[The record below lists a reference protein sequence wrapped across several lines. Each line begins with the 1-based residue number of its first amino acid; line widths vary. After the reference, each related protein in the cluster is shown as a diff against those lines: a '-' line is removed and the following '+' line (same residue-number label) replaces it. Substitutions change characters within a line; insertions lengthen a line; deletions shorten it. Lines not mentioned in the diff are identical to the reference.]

1 MLFNEFSMQF
11 KIALVTIWIFPFLVL
26 AALTRDW
33 LLWLTKIVCSWTAVL
48 LFALAFLLLMAVT
61 TDYKSLRVMKMS
73 LQEGASHSF
82 FGVVFFFPGLALVI
96 VLGTLA
102 AIFRPG
108 LPNIFLVG
116 FFALLFHVFYLM
128 SVIILATQ

>member
-1 MLFNEFSMQF
+1 MLFNEFSIQF
-11 KIALVTIWIFPFLVL
+11 KVALVTIWIFPFLVL

-48 LFALAFLLLMAVT
+48 LFASAFVLLMAVT
-61 TDYKSLRVMKMS
+61 TNYESLRKMNMS
-73 LQEGASHSF
+73 LQEMVSSSF
-82 FGVVFFFPGLALVI
+82 FGVVVFFPGLILVI

-108 LPNIFLVG
+108 VPNIFLVG
-116 FFALLFHVFYLM
+116 LFALLFHVFYLM

>member
-1 MLFNEFSMQF
+1 MLFNEFSIQF
-11 KIALVTIWIFPFLVL
+11 KVALVTIWIFPFLVL

-33 LLWLTKIVCSWTAVL
+33 LLWLTKIVCSWTAVPL
-48 LFALAFLLLMAVT
+48 LASAFVLLMAVT
-61 TDYKSLRVMKMS
+61 TNYESLRKMNMS
-73 LQEGASHSF
+73 LQEMVSSSF
-82 FGVVFFFPGLALVI
+82 FGVVVFFPGLILVI

-116 FFALLFHVFYLM
+116 LFALLFHVFYLM